1 MNIRPSTQ
9 QASKSP
15 QFKGSLVRLVV
26 SVMLVLSTVPVL
38 LMGTINYF
46 RSQEMLKTQATDQ
59 IQLVVENYM
68 VDISRTQER
77 ADRAMD
83 QLIAN
88 QSLLADIN
96 NLIVDQ
102 PNELMRRASRDEAI
116 LIMRLVA
123 FDEANESTF
132 NEISVLDPNG
142 KVIVSTNEKREGAS
156 YILGRGPSELLG
168 KSGTS
173 VIFNPT
179 PLFSMR
185 MMLFTS
191 RTYTPPTLP
200 GRTYTVI
207 GAGTAPVFQTSLIQ
221 AEKFFP
227 NARAFLF
234 NRGNQVV
241 GLTSDNNLTLYENYK
256 SQISALHEII
266 DQPGGAGSDEYT
278 SWAETPVL
286 AYARWN
292 PAMNFGFVVEAP
304 ANYIYDQVQAQN
316 KLNVTIMAISLL
328 VIGLFVWFGS
338 SRMVKPLVLLAENVQ
353 AFAGGD
359 WGRRSQ
365 VQRKDEI
372 GLLAHSFNRMADEL
386 SQLYRSLESKVEERN
401 RQLRTAVE
409 VSNYATATLNR
420 QEILQR
426 TVDLI
431 TGRFGYGFAA
441 IYLLDASGTF
451 FNTKAYSGALAG
463 DETGKHIG
471 SRIRTHSLFGSA
483 IASNQITVVESDKL
497 EQHTETLLDGAKS
510 EVIVPISISGQVV
523 GVLDIQHSVEDTFG
537 PDTTTALQ
545 IVASQVAGGL
555 NNIAQV
561 ENAQVDLKET
571 SLLYRASRLIAQAK
585 DRGSI
590 WEIVRETLLETSYA
604 GMFLAI
610 EDDQL
615 RAFAIADS
623 QQKNNTKPPV
633 IILTASRFE
642 QKFVPGSYLQF
653 QNLGQ
658 PSEYFPILSF
668 FHQRGYTSAVL
679 FPVFV
684 DGNLAQVIVLA
695 AREEDRLTSAILQ
708 QYLSLVEVVANT
720 EERLNALDAM
730 EANLNELRTLATISQ
745 SVSLETNLDSL
756 YRIVLEQVKEA
767 TGGELG
773 FFIALLDK
781 ENNQINFP
789 FNYERGKLIEVD
801 PMPYGEGLT
810 SIILKTEKPLLLSR
824 NAIQKAANL
833 GVKIV
838 GEPARSWLGVPLTVG
853 GKVFGVMAVEDID
866 TEGRFTEND
875 LRLLS
880 TIAPQVA
887 ISIRNV
893 QLWAQMQQALRAY
906 DQEHYLLNTLLDNIP
921 DSVCFK
927 DEQARY
933 LLGSKSFYAQRG
945 IPYTMDLT
953 GKTDLDLMPN
963 DPQARK
969 IYESELEIVQTG
981 EAKLGQV
988 FEMHTQSGATAW
1000 ITVDTLPMWD
1010 ENGMVNG
1017 LLSIAHD
1024 ITDLKN
1030 AEQLAQKRAQ
1040 QLLTAAEI
1048 ARDASGTLNVEE
1060 LLEKSINLV
1069 RERFGFYH
1077 ASIFLLDPLG
1087 EYAVLRESTGEA
1099 GRQLKAAGHRLA
1111 VGSQSIVGKATGTGE
1126 PVVVDDVTLS
1136 ANYYANPMLPL
1147 TRAELAIPLRIG
1159 ERTLGALDVQS
1170 TTPHAFQI
1178 EDINVLRILA
1188 DQLAIAIFNAD
1199 LFVETQDNITK
1210 HRFLHQITTAAA
1222 ACTNADDALRTT
1234 VEGLRTAFGSDRV
1247 AIYLFGQGSNLTIR
1261 AFAGYE
1267 NVDVSREHILLGEGP
1282 VGLAALGRHPVLVKD
1297 AQTEEQDTGPDAGV
1311 RSQLAVPILY
1321 TDQTVGVLSIGS
1333 LQAAAYNENDQEILG
1348 SLGST
1353 LGAILANAQLVSQV
1367 RLQVEQ
1373 QKQLFEITSK
1383 IRRSSDIQ
1391 SIMEISTRELAGVL
1405 RARRATIR
1413 LMSEETESRTPEAP
1427 AGLAGS
1433 IPLSITVGRNG
1444 GNGNGNGNGHHHGSD
1459 QKPQQE
1465 LDS

>member
-1 MNIRPSTQ
+1 MNVRPSTQ

-26 SVMLVLSTVPVL
+26 SVMLVLTTVPVL

-46 RSQEMLKTQATDQ
+46 RSQEMLKNQATDQ

-68 VDISRTQER
+68 VDINRTNER
-77 ADRAMD
+77 ANRVMD
-83 QLIAN
+83 QLLGN
-88 QSLLADIN
+88 QSLMADID
-96 NLIVDQ
+96 NLIADDS
-102 PNELMRRASRDEAI
+102 NELMKRASRDEAV
-116 LIMRLVA
+116 LIMRLIA
-123 FDEANESTF
+123 LDTTSDNTF
-132 NEISVLDPNG
+132 NEISVLDPTG
-142 KVIVSTNEKREGAS
+142 TVIVSTNAKREGAS
-156 YILGRGPSELLG
+156 YIVGRGPADLLG
-168 KSGTS
+168 KSGTTI
-173 VIFNPT
+173 IFNPT

-185 MMLFTS
+185 MMLFIA
-191 RTYTPPTLP
+191 RTYTPA
-200 GRTYTVI
+200 GMGNQTYTIV
-207 GAGTAPVFQTSLIQ
+207 GAGPATVFQETLIQ

-234 NRGNQVV
+234 NQGNQVV
-241 GLTSDNNLTLYENYK
+241 GLTSDNNLTVYENYQ
-256 SQISALHEII
+256 SQISALHQIMER
-266 DQPGGAGSDEYT
+266 PGGAGSDEYR

-286 AYARWN
+286 AYAQWN
-292 PAMNFGFVVEAP
+292 PVMNFGFVVEAP
-304 ANYIYDQVQAQN
+304 ADYIYEQVQAQN
-316 KLNVTIMAISLL
+316 RLNIIIMSISLL
-328 VIGLFVWFGS
+328 VIGVFVWFGS
-338 SRMVKPLVLLAENVQ
+338 SRMVRPLVQLAENVQ

-365 VQRKDEI
+365 VRRRDEI
-372 GLLAHSFNRMADEL
+372 GMLAFAFNRMADEL

-409 VSNYATATLNR
+409 VANYATATLDR

-431 TGRFGYGFAA
+431 TERFGYGFAA

-451 FNTKAYSGALAG
+451 FNAKVFSGVLAG
-463 DETGKHIG
+463 NETGKHVG
-471 SRIRTHSLFGSA
+471 SRIRTHSLFGEA
-483 IASNQITVVESDKL
+483 IASNQITVVASDNL
-497 EQHTETLLDGAKS
+497 EQHAETLLDGAKS
-510 EVIVPISISGQVV
+510 EVVVPISIGGQVM
-523 GVLDIQHSVEDTFG
+523 GLLDIQHSVEDTFG
-537 PDTTTALQ
+537 DDTTTALQ
-545 IVASQVAGGL
+545 MVASQVASGL

-571 SLLYRASRLIAQAK
+571 SLLYRASRQIAQAT
-585 DRGSI
+585 DRDTI
-590 WEIVRETLLETSYA
+590 WATLRETLLETSYA
-604 GMFLAI
+604 GMILTAE
-610 EDDQL
+610 EDQI

-623 QQKNNTKPPV
+623 QQKDNARPPV
-633 IILTASRFE
+633 IILTTSRIE
-642 QKFVPGSYLQF
+642 QKLMPGSYLQF
-653 QNLGQ
+653 DNLGQ
-658 PSEYFPILSF
+658 PSEYFPILSY
-668 FHQRGYTSAVL
+668 FHQRGYTYAAL
-679 FPVFV
+679 FPVYV
-684 DGNLAQVIVLA
+684 DGNLAQVITLA
-695 AREEDRLTSAILQ
+695 SRDEDRLTPAVLQ
-708 QYLSLVEVVANT
+708 QYLSLVEVITNT
-720 EERLNALDAM
+720 QERLNVLEAM
-730 EANLNELRTLATISQ
+730 EANLLELRTLATVSQ
-745 SVSLETNLDSL
+745 AVSLETNIDNL
-756 YRIVLEQVKEA
+756 YHVLLEQVKEA
-767 TGGELG
+767 TGGDLG
-773 FFIALLDK
+773 FFIALLNK
-781 ENNQINFP
+781 EANQIDFP
-789 FNYERGKLIEVD
+789 FNYEHGKLIKVD

-810 SIILKTEKPLLLSR
+810 SIIIKTQQPLLLSR
-824 NAIQKAANL
+824 NAIQKAALL
-833 GVKIV
+833 GVKII
-838 GEPARSWLGVPLTVG
+838 GEPARSWLGVPLIVG
-853 GKVFGVMAVEDID
+853 GEVFGVMAVED
-866 TEGRFTEND
+866 TENEGRFNEND
-875 LRLLS
+875 LRLLT

-887 ISIRNV
+887 ISIRNA
-893 QLWAQMQQALRAY
+893 QLLTQMREALRAY

-921 DSVCFK
+921 DSVSFK

-933 LLGSKSFYAQRG
+933 LLCSKSFYAQRG
-945 IPYTMDLT
+945 MEYTTKLA
-953 GKTDLDLMPN
+953 GKTDLDLLP
-963 DPQARK
+963 DEPQTRIMYAN
-969 IYESELEIVQTG
+969 ELEIIQTG
-981 EAKLGQV
+981 DAKLGQIY
-988 FEMHTQSGATAW
+988 EMKSQSGATIW

-1010 ENGMVNG
+1010 ENGMVSG

-1024 ITDLKN
+1024 ITELKN

-1077 ASIFLLDPLG
+1077 ASIFLLDALG

-1099 GRQLKAAGHRLA
+1099 GRQLKSAGHRLA
-1111 VGSQSIVGKATGTGE
+1111 VGSQSIVGQVTGNGE

-1170 TTPHAFQI
+1170 ITPNVFQS
-1178 EDINVLRILA
+1178 EDINILRILA

-1199 LFVETQDNITK
+1199 LFVETQENITK

-1247 AIYLFGQGSNLTIR
+1247 AIYLFGQGSSLTIR

-1267 NVDVSREHILLGEGP
+1267 NVDVSQEHIVLGEGP
-1282 VGLAALGRHPVLVKD
+1282 IGLAALGRHPVLVKD
-1297 AQTEEQDTGPDAGV
+1297 AQSEGQENSPDAAA

-1321 TDQTVGVLSIGS
+1321 TDRTVGVLSIS
-1333 LQAAAYNENDQEILG
+1333 SYQAAAYDENDQEILG

-1367 RLQVEQ
+1367 RQQVEQ

-1391 SIMEISTRELAGVL
+1391 SIMEISTRELAKVL
-1405 RARRATIR
+1405 RARRAQIR
-1413 LMSEETESRTPEAP
+1413 LMSEEAESVDHEPYGR
-1427 AGLAGS
+1427 LAGS
-1433 IPLSITVGRNG
+1433 VPLAISGEING
-1444 GNGNGNGNGHHHGSD
+1444 GNGHGNGNGYHPGND